1 MGEPPCLM
9 NRLDDEG
16 NVIEPYVSPA
26 SEEAEDDED
35 EVDAD
40 RQGEQNSLA
49 AEPDSPP
56 GR

>member
-1 MGEPPCLM
+1 M